1 MRRRTSAFVYILR
14 CADASLYTGWT
25 NNLALRIAR
34 HRAGTGARY
43 TRGRGPLDLV
53 AYWPVIDKSS
63 AMKAE
68 AAFKRLT
75 REQKIAALGK
85 VKVLGY
91 RIRKAPF
98 IEPSLQRMSMPTY
111 APPSPEETTALA
123 DDARSLN
130 ARITTK
136 YGDIVLKFYP
146 DEAPIHVAAFIK
158 LARAGFYD
166 GLTFHRVE
174 PNFVVQGGCP
184 EGSGTGGPGY
194 TLPAEFNKK
203 PHNKGTLAMARTS
216 DPNSA
221 GSQFY
226 ICLGEASFLNGQYT
240 VFGDTIEGI
249 DLIAKIRR
257 GDVMDKVT
265 IEAAA

>member
-1 MRRRTSAFVYILR
+1 MKPNTAVVYILR

-25 NNLALRIAR
+25 NNLAQRIAR
-34 HRAGTGARY
+34 HRRGTAARY
-43 TRGRGPLDLV
+43 TRSRLPIELV
-53 AYWPVIDKSS
+53 AYWPVRDRS
-63 AMKAE
+63 AAMSAE
-68 AAFKRLT
+68 AIFKQFS
-75 REQKIAALGK
+75 REEKIAALRK

-91 RIRKAPF
+91 RIRKAPS
-98 IEPSLQRMSMPTY
+98 IEPSLQRNSMPNY
-111 APPSPEETTALA
+111 APPSPDETTTLA
-123 DDARSLN
+123 EDARTHH

-146 DEAPIHVAAFIK
+146 DEAPIHVAAFMK

-174 PNFVVQGGCP
+174 PNFVIQGGCP
-184 EGSGTGGPGY
+184 DGNGTGGPGY
-194 TLPAEFNKK
+194 TIPAEFNQR

-226 ICLGEASFLNGQYT
+226 LCLDAAPFLNGQYT
-240 VFGDTIEGI
+240 VFGDTVEGLDI
-249 DLIAKIRR
+249 IAKVRR
-257 GDVMDKVT
+257 GDVMEKVT
-265 IEAAA
+265 IEAA

>member
-1 MRRRTSAFVYILR
+1 MARYSAFVYVLR

-25 NNLALRIAR
+25 NDLGQRIAR
-34 HRAGTGARY
+34 HRAGTASRY
-43 TRGRGPLDLV
+43 TRSRLPVEIV
-53 AYWPVIDKSS
+53 AYWAVRDKST
-63 AMKAE
+63 ALRAE
-68 AAFKRLT
+68 AAFKQFS
-75 REQKIAALGK
+75 REQKIAALRK

-98 IEPSLQRMSMPTY
+98 IDYSPQRKSMPNY
-111 APPSPEETTALA
+111 APPSPEETTTLA
-123 DDARSLN
+123 DDARTHR

-146 DEAPIHVAAFIK
+146 DEAPIHSAAFIK
-158 LARAGFYD
+158 LARAGYYD
-166 GLTFHRVE
+166 GLSFHRVE
-174 PNFVVQGGCP
+174 PGFVIQGGCP
-184 EGSGTGGPGY
+184 DGDGTGGPGY
-194 TLPAEFNKK
+194 RLPAEFNKL

-226 ICLGEASFLNGQYT
+226 ICLEEASFLNGQYT
-240 VFGDTIEGI
+240 VFGDTVEGL
-249 DLIAKIRR
+249 DVIAKIRR
-257 GDVMDKVT
+257 GDVMEKVS